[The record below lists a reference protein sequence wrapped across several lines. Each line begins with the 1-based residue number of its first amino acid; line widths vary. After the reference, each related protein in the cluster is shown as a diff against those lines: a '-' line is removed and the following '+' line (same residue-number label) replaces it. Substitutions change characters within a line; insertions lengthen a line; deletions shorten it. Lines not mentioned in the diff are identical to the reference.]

1 MVLHLI
7 IFYNSYHCAIKERYN
22 ITTENELPEKFF
34 QDIKL
39 QEQKIKISGM
49 RIVRILIQNIK
60 QGRCDHIE

>member
-7 IFYNSYHCAIKERYN
+7 HFYNSYHCAIKERYN
-22 ITTENELPEKFF
+22 IKTENEIPEKFF
-34 QDIKL
+34 QDLKL